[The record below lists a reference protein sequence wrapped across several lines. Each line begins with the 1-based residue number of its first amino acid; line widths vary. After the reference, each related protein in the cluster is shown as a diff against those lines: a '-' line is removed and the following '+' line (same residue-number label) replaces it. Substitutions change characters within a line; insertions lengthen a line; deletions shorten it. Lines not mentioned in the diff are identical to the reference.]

1 MSAPRDPHL
10 PDADV
15 PGDAALVA
23 AVRAGEREAFS
34 ELVRR
39 HQVLLY
45 RQALATVR
53 DPDAAADLVQDT
65 FIRAYTRLGSCREP
79 HRFRAWV
86 YTILRNQVRDY
97 LKNVRRRSVPWD
109 EHTAPASSAENP
121 QRDAEGAE
129 FRSRLSDVL
138 DTLPEAQREAF
149 LLKYV
154 EDLSYE
160 EMAQMLG
167 TGTSALKMRV
177 LRAREAI
184 AARLGRDGIAP
195 EAGDVTRVA
204 GPSSMVQLVD
214 GRTAHPGRTR

>member
-1 MSAPRDPHL
+1 VSGFRGRQVDETGP
-10 PDADV
+10 V
-15 PGDAALVA
+15 DAALVA

-39 HQVLLY
+39 HQALLY

-65 FIRAYTRLGSCREP
+65 FVRAYTRLRSCKEP

-109 EHTAPASSAENP
+109 EHTAPAASAENP
-121 QRDAEGAE
+121 QRDAEEAD
-129 FRSRLSDVL
+129 FRGRLSAAL
-138 DTLPEAQREAF
+138 ETLPQAQREAF
-149 LLKYV
+149 LLKHV

-160 EMAQMLG
+160 EMSELLG
-167 TGTSALKMRV
+167 VGTSALKMRV
-177 LRAREAI
+177 MRAREAI
-184 AARLGRDGIAP
+184 AARLTRNGVAP
-195 EAGDVTRVA
+195 GAEDVTREV
-204 GPSSMVQLVD
+204 PSSSMVRLAD
-214 GRTAHPGRTR
+214 GRTVQPGRTR